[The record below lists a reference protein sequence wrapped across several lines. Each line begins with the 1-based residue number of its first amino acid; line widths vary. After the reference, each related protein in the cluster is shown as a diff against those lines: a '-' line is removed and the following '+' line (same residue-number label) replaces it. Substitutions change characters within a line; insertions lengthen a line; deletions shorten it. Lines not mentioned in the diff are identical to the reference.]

1 MFTPQK
7 KTKEKTRERERGREN
22 EKKRERERES
32 EGHKIITKNTFIE
45 IPKQDETPRLRRSS
59 SIPADMW
66 LAQEETEEEMGS
78 YRAKR
83 GSYRAQIIFEKNIGK
98 TGPKFCFAPYGNWER
113 IDWTEMT
120 GNTLRNFVDPRVW
133 AIRSDEM
140 AKSWEFMIF
149 DIFIIFK
156 S

>member
-1 MFTPQK
+1 MFTPPQK
-7 KTKEKTRERERGREN
+7 KQKIRKKKREREREREIERGREN
-22 EKKRERERES
+22 EKKRERES

-83 GSYRAQIIFEKNIGK
+83 GSYRAKKI
-98 TGPKFCFAPYGNWER
+98 
-113 IDWTEMT
+113 
-120 GNTLRNFVDPRVW
+120 V
-133 AIRSDEM
+133 
-140 AKSWEFMIF
+140 
-149 DIFIIFK
+149 
-156 S
+156 

>member
-1 MFTPQK
+1 MRIEFLITPSTVFRK
-7 KTKEKTRERERGREN
+7 IACKLILVYFWSLWANWNTTCLIRHNKSILFCCLLPPKNKRKNERERERERGREN
-22 EKKRERERES
+22 EKERERES

-83 GSYRAQIIFEKNIGK
+83 GSYRAKKI
-98 TGPKFCFAPYGNWER
+98 
-113 IDWTEMT
+113 
-120 GNTLRNFVDPRVW
+120 V
-133 AIRSDEM
+133 
-140 AKSWEFMIF
+140 
-149 DIFIIFK
+149 
-156 S
+156 

>member
-1 MFTPQK
+1 LFTPPQK
-7 KTKEKTRERERGREN
+7 KQKKKREREREREG
-22 EKKRERERES
+22 ERTKKRERERES

-83 GSYRAQIIFEKNIGK
+83 GSYRAKKI
-98 TGPKFCFAPYGNWER
+98 
-113 IDWTEMT
+113 
-120 GNTLRNFVDPRVW
+120 V
-133 AIRSDEM
+133 
-140 AKSWEFMIF
+140 
-149 DIFIIFK
+149 
-156 S
+156 